1 MREVFCLR
9 MTPSVP
15 GGSENRNS
23 CLRDNDFLADS
34 STKKSLIP
42 PGSRLVYRV
51 CCVLLLVG

>member
-9 MTPSVP
+9 MTLPVP

-23 CLRDNDFLADS
+23 CLRNNNYLADS
-34 STKKSLIP
+34 SRKKSLIS
-42 PGSRLVYRV
+42 PGSRLVYRD

>member
-9 MTPSVP
+9 MTPPVP

-23 CLRDNDFLADS
+23 YLRDNDFLADF
-34 STKKSLIP
+34 STKRSLIS

-51 CCVLLLVG
+51 YGVLLLVG